1 MKKVLLLIDMRFL
14 LNMLG
19 ISVLATMSAG
29 AQTLS
34 PKWEELTAEDFV
46 KALHQA
52 QDTCTLPFG
61 IIEKHGPSGPMG
73 TDLINVRY
81 SVELAAHKE
90 YTIMFPPYYFGQIF
104 EAKHQPGTIAY
115 STHLQLELLRETVS
129 EMARNGCRKIIIVS
143 GHGGNTNLVNFFA
156 QTQLETPVD
165 YVLYVISG
173 GGNAGQNVPAA
184 ARPSKP
190 GVDGHA
196 GEVEIANVMASRPDL
211 AHPDRAGEES
221 GKDLNR
227 LDLPQGVTTPIW
239 WYARFPN
246 HYQGDAA
253 GATAARGKALME
265 LRSDY
270 LVAAIR
276 AIKADT
282 ITPRL
287 QKEFF
292 EKSTHPLDTKQ

>member
-1 MKKVLLLIDMRFL
+1 VLPLIDMRPL
-14 LNMLG
+14 LKIVG
-19 ISVLATMSAG
+19 ISVFGAMALG

-46 KALHQA
+46 KALQEA
-52 QDTCTLPFG
+52 QNTCALPFG

-73 TDLINVRY
+73 TDLINVRH
-81 SVELAAHKE
+81 SVELAARKE
-90 YTIMFPPYYFGQIF
+90 YTIMFPAYYFGQIF

-115 STHLQLELLRETVS
+115 STHLQLEMLRETVS
-129 EMARNGCRKIIIVS
+129 EMARNGCRKIMIIS

-165 YVLYVISG
+165 YVVYVISG
-173 GGNAGQNVPAA
+173 GGGVGQNLPAA

-196 GEVEIANVMASRPDL
+196 GEVEIANVMASRPEL
-211 AHPDRAGEES
+211 AHPERAGEES

-253 GATAARGKALME
+253 GATAERGKAMME
-265 LRSDY
+265 LRADY
-270 LVAAIR
+270 LATAIR

-292 EKSTHPLDTKQ
+292 EKSTHPMDTKQ